1 MKELHSLV
9 KGSRSFMMTLYSSS
23 TLLGLAI
30 VAQAYLIAGIV
41 DRVFLKDAS
50 LTDVWPLLAALLVAF
65 AFRAIFSWLNGR
77 TGIRFASSVKG
88 EVRKKLLN
96 KWAHQP
102 LTASVGSQAG
112 RKVSVIMDAVD
123 GLDGYYSKYV
133 PQRIETTLVPLMIL
147 LVLFKEHWFTGM
159 IILIT
164 APFIPIFMALIGVKT
179 KEKSEDQMEKL
190 ESFSGTFL
198 DVLQG
203 LTTLKLFGKGREKGG
218 EIKESSLN
226 FREATMEVLKTAFL
240 SSLMLEFISMLSI
253 GLIALEVGLRLIVF
267 DSVSFYTAFFV
278 LILAPEF
285 YLSMK
290 QLGSAF
296 HTGRGSSGSVKAVKD
311 ELERD
316 DGKIVWGEDTIDAQS
331 GSPVIGLKGVG
342 HSYSEGTFHLQPLT
356 VHIEPFS
363 KVAIIGESGSGKTTL
378 LHILS
383 GLIDPSEGEVVV
395 NGKSRRQVT
404 ESSWFGLIA
413 YISQNPY
420 IFAGTIEENMAA
432 GSLHT
437 AKELEDAA
445 EKAGLS
451 ELISTLEDGFQTV
464 IGEGGRG
471 LSGGEKQRIALA
483 RAFLRKPSIVLLDE
497 PTTGLDLKTE
507 SILQQ
512 SIKELSQSSTIVTVA
527 HRLHTIR
534 HSDQILV
541 LKKGRLIGKG
551 THEELLKELPEYERM
566 ITVQKGVKIT

>member
-1 MKELHSLV
+1 
-9 KGSRSFMMTLYSSS
+9 
-23 TLLGLAI
+23 
-30 VAQAYLIAGIV
+30 
-41 DRVFLKDAS
+41 
-50 LTDVWPLLAALLVAF
+50 
-65 AFRAIFSWLNGR
+65 
-77 TGIRFASSVKG
+77 
-88 EVRKKLLN
+88 
-96 KWAHQP
+96 
-102 LTASVGSQAG
+102 
-112 RKVSVIMDAVD
+112 MDAVD

-267 DSVSFYTAFFV
+267 DSISFYTAFFV

-316 DGKIVWGEDTIDAQS
+316 DGKIVWG
-331 GSPVIGLKGVG
+331 
-342 HSYSEGTFHLQPLT
+342 
-356 VHIEPFS
+356 
-363 KVAIIGESGSGKTTL
+363 KT
-378 LHILS
+378 LS
-383 GLIDPSEGEVVV
+383 MPRVDHPS
-395 NGKSRRQVT
+395 
-404 ESSWFGLIA
+404 
-413 YISQNPY
+413 
-420 IFAGTIEENMAA
+420 
-432 GSLHT
+432 
-437 AKELEDAA
+437 
-445 EKAGLS
+445 
-451 ELISTLEDGFQTV
+451 
-464 IGEGGRG
+464 
-471 LSGGEKQRIALA
+471 
-483 RAFLRKPSIVLLDE
+483 
-497 PTTGLDLKTE
+497 
-507 SILQQ
+507 
-512 SIKELSQSSTIVTVA
+512 
-527 HRLHTIR
+527 
-534 HSDQILV
+534 LV
-541 LKKGRLIGKG
+541 
-551 THEELLKELPEYERM
+551 
-566 ITVQKGVKIT
+566 

>member
-1 MKELHSLV
+1 
-9 KGSRSFMMTLYSSS
+9 MMTLYSSS

-77 TGIRFASSVKG
+77 TGIRLASSVKG

>member
-1 MKELHSLV
+1 
-9 KGSRSFMMTLYSSS
+9 MMTLYSSS

-77 TGIRFASSVKG
+77 TGIRLASSVKG

-102 LTASVGSQAG
+102 LTASVGSQSG

-203 LTTLKLFGKGREKGG
+203 LTTLKLFGKGREKGV

-267 DSVSFYTAFFV
+267 NSVSFYTAFFV

-331 GSPVIGLKGVG
+331 GPPVIGLKGVG

-451 ELISTLEDGFQTV
+451 ELISILEDGFQTV

-471 LSGGEKQRIALA
+471 LSGGERQRIALA

>member
-77 TGIRFASSVKG
+77 TGIRLASSVKG

-267 DSVSFYTAFFV
+267 DSISFYTAFFV

-331 GSPVIGLKGVG
+331 GPPVIGLKGVG

-383 GLIDPSEGEVVV
+383 GLIDPLEGEVVV

-512 SIKELSQSSTIVTVA
+512 SIKELSQFSTIVTVA

>member
-1 MKELHSLV
+1 M
-9 KGSRSFMMTLYSSS
+9 
-23 TLLGLAI
+23 
-30 VAQAYLIAGIV
+30 
-41 DRVFLKDAS
+41 
-50 LTDVWPLLAALLVAF
+50 
-65 AFRAIFSWLNGR
+65 
-77 TGIRFASSVKG
+77 
-88 EVRKKLLN
+88 
-96 KWAHQP
+96 
-102 LTASVGSQAG
+102 
-112 RKVSVIMDAVD
+112 
-123 GLDGYYSKYV
+123 
-133 PQRIETTLVPLMIL
+133 
-147 LVLFKEHWFTGM
+147 
-159 IILIT
+159 
-164 APFIPIFMALIGVKT
+164 
-179 KEKSEDQMEKL
+179 
-190 ESFSGTFL
+190 
-198 DVLQG
+198 
-203 LTTLKLFGKGREKGG
+203 
-218 EIKESSLN
+218 
-226 FREATMEVLKTAFL
+226 
-240 SSLMLEFISMLSI
+240 
-253 GLIALEVGLRLIVF
+253 
-267 DSVSFYTAFFV
+267 
-278 LILAPEF
+278 
-285 YLSMK
+285 
-290 QLGSAF
+290 
-296 HTGRGSSGSVKAVKD
+296 
-311 ELERD
+311 
-316 DGKIVWGEDTIDAQS
+316 GEDTIDAQS
-331 GSPVIGLKGVG
+331 GPPVIGLKGVG

-383 GLIDPSEGEVVV
+383 GLIDPLEGEVVV

>member
-1 MKELHSLV
+1 
-9 KGSRSFMMTLYSSS
+9 MMTLYSSS

-77 TGIRFASSVKG
+77 TGIRLASSVKG

-267 DSVSFYTAFFV
+267 DSISFYTAFFV

-483 RAFLRKPSIVLLDE
+483 RAFLRKPFIVLLDE

>member
-77 TGIRFASSVKG
+77 TGIRLASSVKG

-331 GSPVIGLKGVG
+331 GPPVIGLKGVG

-395 NGKSRRQVT
+395 NGKSRRQVI

-451 ELISTLEDGFQTV
+451 ELISILEDGFQTV

>member
-77 TGIRFASSVKG
+77 TGIRLASSVKG

-267 DSVSFYTAFFV
+267 DSISFYTAFFV

-471 LSGGEKQRIALA
+471 LSGGEKQRITLA
-483 RAFLRKPSIVLLDE
+483 RAFLRKPFIVLLDE

>member
-1 MKELHSLV
+1 
-9 KGSRSFMMTLYSSS
+9 MMTLYSSS

-77 TGIRFASSVKG
+77 TGIRLASSVKG

-267 DSVSFYTAFFV
+267 DSISFYTAFFV

-331 GSPVIGLKGVG
+331 GPPVIGLKGVG

-383 GLIDPSEGEVVV
+383 GLIDPLEGEVVV

-507 SILQQ
+507 SVLQQ

>member
-1 MKELHSLV
+1 MKALHSIV
-9 KGSRSFMMTLYSSS
+9 KASRSFMMTLYSSS
-23 TLLGLAI
+23 ILLGLAI

-41 DRVFLKDAS
+41 DRVFLKGAS
-50 LTDVWPLLAALLVAF
+50 LTEVWPLLTALLLAF
-65 AFRAIFSWLNGR
+65 ASRAVFSWLNGR
-77 TGIRFASSVKG
+77 TGIRLASSVKG

-112 RKVSVIMDAVD
+112 RKVSVLMEAVD

-147 LVLFKEHWFTGM
+147 VVLFKEHWFTGL

-164 APFIPIFMALIGVKT
+164 APFIPIFMALIGIKT

-203 LTTLKLFGKGREKGG
+203 LTTLKLFGKGKTKSS
-218 EIKESSLN
+218 EIMESSLN
-226 FREATMEVLKTAFL
+226 FRESTMEVLKTAFL

-267 DSVSFYTAFFV
+267 DSISFYTAFFV

-316 DGKIVWGEDTIDAQS
+316 DGEILWGDSLIHAEDGPPPID
-331 GSPVIGLKGVG
+331 LKGVG
-342 HSYSEGTFHLQPLT
+342 HAYSQGAFRLKPLS

-383 GLIDPSEGEVVV
+383 GLIDPAEGQVMV
-395 NGKSRRQVT
+395 NGQSRRQFT
-404 ESSWFGLIA
+404 ERSWFGLIA

-445 EKAGLS
+445 EKAGLTD
-451 ELISTLEDGFQTV
+451 LIFSLKEGFQTV

-512 SIKELSQSSTIVTVA
+512 SIQELSRSSTIVTVA

-541 LKKGRLIGKG
+541 LKEGALIGEG
-551 THEELLKELPEYERM
+551 THEELLKELPAYERM
-566 ITVQKGVKIT
+566 IAVQKGVNII

>member
-1 MKELHSLV
+1 
-9 KGSRSFMMTLYSSS
+9 MMTLYSSS

>member
-1 MKELHSLV
+1 
-9 KGSRSFMMTLYSSS
+9 MMTLYSSS

-77 TGIRFASSVKG
+77 TGIRLASSVKG

-102 LTASVGSQAG
+102 LTASVGSQSG

-203 LTTLKLFGKGREKGG
+203 LTTLKLFGKGREKGV

-267 DSVSFYTAFFV
+267 NSVSFYTAFFV

-331 GSPVIGLKGVG
+331 GPPVIGLKGVG

-451 ELISTLEDGFQTV
+451 ELISILEDGFQTV

>member
-77 TGIRFASSVKG
+77 TGIRLASSVKG

-267 DSVSFYTAFFV
+267 DSISFYTAFFV

-331 GSPVIGLKGVG
+331 GPPVIGLKGVG

-383 GLIDPSEGEVVV
+383 GLIDPLEGEVVV

>member
-1 MKELHSLV
+1 
-9 KGSRSFMMTLYSSS
+9 MMTLYSSS

-77 TGIRFASSVKG
+77 TGIRLASSVKG

-267 DSVSFYTAFFV
+267 DSISFYTAFFV

-331 GSPVIGLKGVG
+331 GPPVIGLKGVG

-383 GLIDPSEGEVVV
+383 GLIDPLEGEVVV

-512 SIKELSQSSTIVTVA
+512 SIKELSQFSTIVTVA

>member
-77 TGIRFASSVKG
+77 TGIRLASSVKG

>member
-50 LTDVWPLLAALLVAF
+50 LTDVWPLLVALLVAF

-267 DSVSFYTAFFV
+267 DSISFYTAFFV

-331 GSPVIGLKGVG
+331 GPPVIGLKGVG

-383 GLIDPSEGEVVV
+383 GLIDPLEGEVVV

-437 AKELEDAA
+437 SKELEDAA

>member
-50 LTDVWPLLAALLVAF
+50 LTDVWPLLVALLVAF

-267 DSVSFYTAFFV
+267 DSISFYTAFFV

-331 GSPVIGLKGVG
+331 GPPVIGLKGVG

-383 GLIDPSEGEVVV
+383 GLIDPLEGEVVV

>member
-1 MKELHSLV
+1 
-9 KGSRSFMMTLYSSS
+9 MMTLYSSS

-77 TGIRFASSVKG
+77 TGIRLASSVKG

-331 GSPVIGLKGVG
+331 GPPVIGLKGVG

-395 NGKSRRQVT
+395 NGKSRRQVI

-451 ELISTLEDGFQTV
+451 ELISILEDGFQTV

>member
-1 MKELHSLV
+1 
-9 KGSRSFMMTLYSSS
+9 MMTLYSSS

-77 TGIRFASSVKG
+77 TGIRLASSVKG

-267 DSVSFYTAFFV
+267 DSISFYTAFFV
-278 LILAPEF
+278 LILTPEF

-331 GSPVIGLKGVG
+331 GPPVIGLKGVG

-383 GLIDPSEGEVVV
+383 GLIDPLEGEVVV

>member
-1 MKELHSLV
+1 MKELHSIV
-9 KGSRSFMMTLYSSS
+9 KASRSLMMTLYSSS
-23 TLLGLAI
+23 ILLGLSI
-30 VAQAYLIAGIV
+30 VAQAYLIARIV
-41 DRVFLKDAS
+41 DRVFLKGDS
-50 LTDVWPLLAALLVAF
+50 LTEVWPLLTALLLAF
-65 AFRAIFSWLNGR
+65 ASRAIFSWLNGR
-77 TGIRFASSVKG
+77 TGIRLASSVKG
-88 EVRKKLLN
+88 EVRKNLLN

-112 RKVSVIMDAVD
+112 RKVSVLMEAVD

-147 LVLFKEHWFTGM
+147 VVLFKEHWFTGL

-203 LTTLKLFGKGREKGG
+203 LTTLKLFGKGKTKSS
-218 EIKESSLN
+218 EIMESSLN
-226 FREATMEVLKTAFL
+226 FRESTMEVLKTAFL

-267 DSVSFYTAFFV
+267 DSISFYTAFFV

-316 DGKIVWGEDTIDAQS
+316 DGEIFWGEGLIHAEDGPPSID
-331 GSPVIGLKGVG
+331 LKGVS
-342 HSYSEGTFHLQPLT
+342 HAYSQGAFRLKPMS

-383 GLIDPSEGEVVV
+383 GLIDPAEGEVMV
-395 NGKSRRQVT
+395 NGQSRSQFT
-404 ESSWFGLIA
+404 ERSWFGLIA

-432 GSLHT
+432 GSHHT
-437 AKELEDAA
+437 AKELEEAA
-445 EKAGLS
+445 GKAGLTD
-451 ELISTLEDGFQTV
+451 LISSLKEGFQTV

-507 SILQQ
+507 SILQK
-512 SIKELSQSSTIVTVA
+512 SIQELSRSSTIVTVA

-541 LKKGRLIGKG
+541 LKDGALIGEG
-551 THEELLKELPEYERM
+551 THEELLKDLPAYERM
-566 ITVQKGVKIT
+566 IAVQKGVNII